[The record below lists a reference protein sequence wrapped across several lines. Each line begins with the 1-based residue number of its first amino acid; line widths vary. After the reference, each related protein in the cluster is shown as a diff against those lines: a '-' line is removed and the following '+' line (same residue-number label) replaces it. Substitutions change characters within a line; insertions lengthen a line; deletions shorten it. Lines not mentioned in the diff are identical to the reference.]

1 MWYEW
6 CDQNDE
12 IFKMIQSTYIQ
23 PKRSIANIQLLYLL
37 KVFSWFALLM
47 SFNNLLIGGFNIS
60 MFIFVYLIFT
70 TKGKY
75 KLIRINEWPH
85 FIAILFAL
93 GAIISTI
100 DNNSNGENSMS
111 RSLTVLPNY
120 IYWSFMIIVLT
131 NILLSSKLIVQS
143 ALDFISKYIAIGVIF
158 CVLFYEFRDLL
169 DFPFIKRNTPNSY
182 AFVLVCF
189 SAIATTF
196 VRKHYGKYKSI
207 LFISI
212 ILLSMLF
219 LERRAGFVLVFLSTF
234 LALNF
239 NSLTKKTIF
248 NIGVFSFLLFIT
260 LQLSFVKSILM
271 DVSPRIYESIYESE
285 NISTQDQ
292 SYLTRVA
299 MIEKGIEIF
308 KENPFTGIGLNNFS
322 NHTVNIKGNFIGSE
336 LVINKELNDKS
347 GHNSYIAILAEG
359 GLFVLVPFLM
369 LLIYNLYHFVID
381 FKKRTQIESA
391 FYWSFLAM
399 TIHIYFI
406 SEIFNVFA
414 WFLISMVTAISI
426 KYSRID
432 KMKQY

>member
-1 MWYEW
+1 
-6 CDQNDE
+6 
-12 IFKMIQSTYIQ
+12 MIYKINNLNSKILYT
-23 PKRSIANIQLLYLL
+23 PLANKLL
-37 KVFSWFALLM
+37 KLISWFALFM

-60 MFIFVYLIFT
+60 MFLFVYLIFKT
-70 TKGKY
+70 NGKY
-75 KLIRINEWPH
+75 KLFSINEWPN

-120 IYWSFMIIVLT
+120 IYWSFMIVVLT
-131 NILLSSKLIVQS
+131 NILLSSKFIVQT

-158 CVLFYEFRDLL
+158 CMIFYAFRDFLE
-169 DFPFIKRNTPNSY
+169 FPFIKNNTPNSY

-189 SAIATTF
+189 SAIATIY
-196 VRKHYGKYKSI
+196 VRKYYGKYKTI

-212 ILLSMLF
+212 ILLSMLM
-219 LERRAGFVLVFLSTF
+219 LERRAGFGLVFLSTF

-239 NSLTKKTIF
+239 NTLKYKTIF
-248 NIGVFSFLLFIT
+248 SIGFLSFLLFLT
-260 LQLSFVKSILM
+260 LQLSFVKSMLM
-271 DVSPRIYESIYESE
+271 DASPRIYESIYESE

-292 SYLTRVA
+292 SYLTRLA
-299 MIEKGIEIF
+299 MIEKGFEIF
-308 KENPFTGIGLNNFS
+308 KDNPLTGIGLNNFS

-347 GHNSYIAILAEG
+347 GHNSYIAMLAEG
-359 GLFVLVPFLM
+359 GLLVLLPFLM
-369 LLIYNLYHFVID
+369 LMIYNLYHFVID

-432 KMKQY
+432 KMKQFS